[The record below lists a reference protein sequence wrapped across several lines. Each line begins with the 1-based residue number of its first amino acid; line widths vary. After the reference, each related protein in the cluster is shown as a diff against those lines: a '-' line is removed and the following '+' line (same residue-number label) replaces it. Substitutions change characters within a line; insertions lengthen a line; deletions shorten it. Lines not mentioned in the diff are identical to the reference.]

1 SVSSGQIPYIITLSS
16 KNNVSL
22 AMVEPYPSAT
32 EGIFQRVAIALKQA
46 VVSQLHPKMLAA
58 LLLPLLVA
66 IFGAI
71 ILVWLFWTPL
81 NDWLL
86 VVLGDVGAVE
96 RVDQWMVDIG
106 LFSLK
111 AYIVPIVVAL
121 IVFPSSGILGL
132 IIAAVFVMPLALQH
146 IQKRHY
152 PQLKRQGEFS
162 TVVSATNA
170 CWVGVC
176 FVIGWLVTLPF
187 WLLPFLGVILPVF
200 WWAFAFTKLL
210 RLDSMIEHANK
221 TERTILR
228 KRYNRDYWVL
238 GVVMALCNLLPPAW
252 LIMPVFSALVFA
264 HFSLRQLARVRSE
277 ISLTPS
283 SVELVERK

>member
-1 SVSSGQIPYIITLSS
+1 
-16 KNNVSL
+16 
-22 AMVEPYPSAT
+22 MVEPYPSAT

-264 HFSLRQLARVRSE
+264 HFSLRQLAHVRSE

-283 SVELVERK
+283 SVELIERK